1 MAKKSFEVWLKELD
15 EAVQAKCGMSYQDL
29 PDGPFRDWYEEGKTP
44 KSAAAKLVKMANEE

>member
-44 KSAAAKLVKMANEE
+44 KGAAAKLVKMANEE